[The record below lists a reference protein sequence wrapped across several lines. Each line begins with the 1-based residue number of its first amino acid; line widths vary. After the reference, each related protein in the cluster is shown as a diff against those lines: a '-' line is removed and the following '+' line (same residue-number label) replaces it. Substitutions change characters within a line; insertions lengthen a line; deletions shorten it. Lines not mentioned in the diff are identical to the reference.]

1 MDWKLILQIAG
12 VVLGLLYLW
21 LEYRAD
27 IRLWIVGLVM
37 PLVHGALY
45 YKAGLYADCSM
56 QVYYVLAGLYG
67 WLVWRNAPRK
77 KAKTARNAAA
87 AGPTDQTAR
96 SAEPAAARTARN
108 TTAGHSD
115 QTACN
120 AGPEAAQTARSAE
133 PAAVRIGH
141 LLDIQLEV
149 DGADD
154 AVAKLLVHQRFQRG
168 TVDLQHFIET
178 INGRVGRH
186 AAGNAA
192 AQRDGL
198 QQLHRFFIQPQLGRH
213 HARRRFRQRMLP
225 QQGGG
230 DERQAET
237 GALGQRFERQVMAD
251 LGGHDGVGERFAR
264 GGVVQRVCHV
274 GSFCGLKNGRSP
286 AWRSPRDG
294 WRAARSGGFRR
305 PAPR

>member
-12 VVLGLLYLW
+12 VMLGLLYLW

-67 WLVWRNAPRK
+67 WLVWRNAPHK

-87 AGPTDQTAR
+87 GQPAQTAG
-96 SAEPAAARTARN
+96 SEALAGGHNSQPDRN

-141 LLDIQLEV
+141 TPLCYAAGLTAVYAAAHTGIYFLLSRFTNSTVPFWDAMTTAASIVAMWMLSRKYIEQWLVWLAV
-149 DGADD
+149 DLITIGLYLYKGIPLTAGLYALYSAL
-154 AVAKLLVHQRFQRG
+154 AVAGYLRWRKL
-168 TVDLQHFIET
+168 
-178 INGRVGRH
+178 
-186 AAGNAA
+186 A
-192 AQRDGL
+192 AQ
-198 QQLHRFFIQPQLGRH
+198 
-213 HARRRFRQRMLP
+213 
-225 QQGGG
+225 
-230 DERQAET
+230 
-237 GALGQRFERQVMAD
+237 ALR
-251 LGGHDGVGERFAR
+251 
-264 GGVVQRVCHV
+264 
-274 GSFCGLKNGRSP
+274 
-286 AWRSPRDG
+286 
-294 WRAARSGGFRR
+294 
-305 PAPR
+305 

>member
-96 SAEPAAARTARN
+96 SAEPAA
-108 TTAGHSD
+108 
-115 QTACN
+115 
-120 AGPEAAQTARSAE
+120 
-133 PAAVRIGH
+133 VRIGH
-141 LLDIQLEV
+141 TPLRYVTGLIAVYAAAHAGIYFLLSRFTNSTVPFWDAMTTAASIVAMWMLSRKYIEQWLVWLAV
-149 DGADD
+149 DLITIGLYLYKGIPLTAGLYALYSAL
-154 AVAKLLVHQRFQRG
+154 AVAGYLRWRKL
-168 TVDLQHFIET
+168 
-178 INGRVGRH
+178 
-186 AAGNAA
+186 A
-192 AQRDGL
+192 AQ
-198 QQLHRFFIQPQLGRH
+198 
-213 HARRRFRQRMLP
+213 
-225 QQGGG
+225 
-230 DERQAET
+230 ET
-237 GALGQRFERQVMAD
+237 TGTA
-251 LGGHDGVGERFAR
+251 
-264 GGVVQRVCHV
+264 
-274 GSFCGLKNGRSP
+274 K
-286 AWRSPRDG
+286 
-294 WRAARSGGFRR
+294 
-305 PAPR
+305 